1 MLIMIIMK
9 TYIPVEKQTCSKN
22 ENKNGDSHMLET
34 SEERVKLLKAGISAR
49 RIEQLY
55 IINNDI
61 KILSIPVLFEAVE
74 VQQETE
80 GKGFFCELT
89 TEYVN
94 A

>member
-1 MLIMIIMK
+1 
-9 TYIPVEKQTCSKN
+9 
-22 ENKNGDSHMLET
+22 MLET

-49 RIEQLY
+49 RIEQIY

-61 KILSIPVLFEAVE
+61 KVLSIPVLFEVVE

-89 TEYVN
+89 KDYVN

>member
-1 MLIMIIMK
+1 MF
-9 TYIPVEKQTCSKN
+9 KN
-22 ENKNGDSHMLET
+22 EKNGDSDMLET

-74 VQQETE
+74 VHQEIE